1 MNTSRAERVRQL
13 IGISQAD
20 ASDEFIMSYDITGIA
35 EVKINGLIEKSGIDV
50 DYEMRE
56 ACYVYQTALNLVHLI
71 PDFKSKQTTHAKV
84 EMFSSKTDTLIEA
97 ISERLCQLLNMLGVT
112 SCDSSTS
119 MFEISNSDE
128 RYVGEAFHI

>member
-1 MNTSRAERVRQL
+1 MNMSRAERVRRL

-84 EMFSSKTDTLIEA
+84 EMFSSKIDSIAET
-97 ISERLCQLLNMLGVT
+97 ISERLCKLLSVMGVT
-112 SCDSSTS
+112 NSDLGTS
-119 MFEISNSDE
+119 AFEISNSNE
-128 RYVGEAFHI
+128 RYEGEGFHI